1 MAKIKSFAPGFLNRP
16 SPGHKLF
23 EQPLDESKLPAALA
37 YSKRGKPGP
46 KRTIAL
52 RGAEVFVA
60 VGKQI
65 RWGNLAHLKESW
77 ESKQSRGNRLLKQGA
92 EGSFEVYDEEAAS
105 GRGHSATG
113 SGEGYRII
121 KTPVS
126 EDIRQLVMS
135 PEHDFLAV
143 LTSHTVH
150 ICILP
155 DSSHL
160 QTDDETPFKPKF
172 WTLGPTT
179 HVTTRAPIASAIWH
193 PLGVNGSCLVT
204 VTEDAVVRLWELSVA
219 DRWSFD
225 SHTLAIDLKRL
236 ADGTSLDQDFST
248 STSATNQGF
257 SPDLFDM
264 EVAAA
269 CFPGRGSGGWSTMT
283 LWIAMV
289 GGDVYALCPLLPSRW
304 SPPPTLLPCLSLA
317 VVARAATTE
326 DDPEV
331 SPEAKILAQ
340 QQQDWMADLDSQ
352 EPKLVDTPYG
362 DHPAEVYQRP
372 SRPGIVPK
380 LQGPF
385 QLEASPDDEQDD
397 EIELKDIYVIGE
409 RINTAALMDDD
420 DSFDVVEDDKDGL
433 SLSVIC
439 LLSTSGQVKICLD
452 TEGVQAKWLP
462 PRSRSKNR
470 ISASAATPSTDSLL
484 TFQTFDTLKPAELTP
499 DSWPMFSDDVTS
511 RYSFYITHPAGIT
524 SVSLAPW
531 ISRLEGELW
540 SETEAG
546 AAFRIDLLLKGQG
559 SEVERV
565 YTQPAGQNA
574 LAAAVSLVDPD
585 LGHLVLSATLHDP
598 VALFFDTPEREVSP
612 LRQET
617 PLLLEQGEPTEP
629 PVLCE
634 PRPLFHP
641 SEVLDQRSAVPDWHE
656 HIKTGRRG
664 TMLQQQVKLSV
675 ATLEVFTDGH
685 RLVSAEVFE
694 LNNAVAE
701 LFRKCEALRS
711 ELQDQIAKAN
721 EVKGRI
727 DTISGN
733 ESGDD
738 EPVSDDMLVTDRLR
752 MAKER
757 QQDLQE
763 RMENLRKKL
772 GRATSRELSDK
783 EKAWSDEVR
792 ALGESVLGGGA
803 GRGRAASPS
812 KTKPVWE
819 RMKEVEALK
828 EELLAEASQ
837 LEKKNG
843 GGAGA
848 GHDGTGSGSPA
859 RGIKMPT
866 DLRKAK
872 VAQMVSLLERET
884 ALVDAVKARLERLN
898 IG

>member
-1 MAKIKSFAPGFLNRP
+1 
-16 SPGHKLF
+16 
-23 EQPLDESKLPAALA
+23 
-37 YSKRGKPGP
+37 
-46 KRTIAL
+46 
-52 RGAEVFVA
+52 
-60 VGKQI
+60 
-65 RWGNLAHLKESW
+65 
-77 ESKQSRGNRLLKQGA
+77 
-92 EGSFEVYDEEAAS
+92 
-105 GRGHSATG
+105 
-113 SGEGYRII
+113 
-121 KTPVS
+121 
-126 EDIRQLVMS
+126 MS

-160 QTDDETPFKPKF
+160 QADDETPFKPKF

-179 HVTTRAPIASAIWH
+179 HVTTRAPIAAAIWH

-204 VTEDAVVRLWELSVA
+204 ITEDAVVRLWELSVA

-225 SHTLAIDLKRL
+225 SPTLAIDLKRL
-236 ADGTSLDQDFST
+236 ADGAYLEQDFSA
-248 STSATNQGF
+248 STSATNKGF

-264 EVAAA
+264 EVASA
-269 CFPGRGSGGWSTMT
+269 CFPGRGSGGWSAMT

-304 SPPPTLLPCLSLA
+304 SPPPTLLASLS
-317 VVARAATTE
+317 VSIVDCVAAMEGDA
-326 DDPEV
+326 EV

-340 QQQDWMADLDSQ
+340 QQLEWISDLDSQ
-352 EPKLVDTPYG
+352 EPKLVDVPYA

-397 EIELKDIYVIGE
+397 EIELRDIYVIGDK
-409 RINTAALMDDD
+409 ISTAGLMDEDED
-420 DSFDVVEDDKDGL
+420 FDVAEDDKDGL
-433 SLSVIC
+433 SLSIIC
-439 LLSTSGQVKICLD
+439 LLSASGQVKICLD
-452 TEGVQAKWLP
+452 IEGVQAKWLP
-462 PRSRSKNR
+462 PRSRTKRLSTSPLT
-470 ISASAATPSTDSLL
+470 SAPGSLL
-484 TFQTFDTLKPAELTP
+484 TFQTFDTLKPAELTS

-511 RYSFYITHPAGIT
+511 RYSFYITHPAGLT

-531 ISRLEGELW
+531 ISRLEGELQ

-546 AAFRIDLLLKGQG
+546 TEFRIDLLLKGQG

-574 LAAAVSLVDPD
+574 LAAAVSLMDPD

-598 VALFFDTPEREVSP
+598 VALFFDMPEREMSP
-612 LRQET
+612 IRQET
-617 PLLLEQGEPTEP
+617 PLLLEQGEPNEP

-641 SEVLDQRSAVPDWHE
+641 SEVLDRRSAVPDWHE
-656 HIKTGRRG
+656 HIKTGRRS
-664 TMLQQQVKLSV
+664 TLLQQQVKLSV

-711 ELQDQIAKAN
+711 ELQDQITKAN
-721 EVKGRI
+721 DVKGRI

-733 ESGDD
+733 DSGDD

-752 MAKER
+752 IAKER
-757 QQDLQE
+757 QRDLAE
-763 RMENLRKKL
+763 RVESIRKRL

-783 EKAWSDEVR
+783 EKAWGEEVR
-792 ALGESVLGGGA
+792 ALGDSVLGSSGGKP
-803 GRGRAASPS
+803 GSPS
-812 KTKPVWE
+812 KAKPVWQRLE
-819 RMKEVEALK
+819 ELQALR
-828 EELLAEASQ
+828 EELLSEASQ
-837 LEKKNG
+837 LEKKG
-843 GGAGA
+843 GDGA
-848 GHDGTGSGSPA
+848 GHDGTGSPA
-859 RGIKMPT
+859 RGIKIPM

-872 VAQMVSLLERET
+872 VAQVVSLLERET
-884 ALVDAVKARLERLN
+884 ALVDAVKARLERLS